1 MNRRAHKSFR
11 PSLEV
16 LESRWT
22 PTITPIDCNPDVA
35 GNDGLLVLGT
45 AGPDRVI
52 VTDDPFADTIT
63 VEHDVGNNGTI
74 DFTETTSTLDYCV
87 QADLGAGNDILV
99 YNVQSDYSGH
109 SKSLFVVLG
118 TGNDRVTFN
127 TNGFDITNSSEWII
141 EIAESPSDQIVG
153 GNDRVF
159 LNFASQ
165 DDQGTNTSI
174 LNSAVSV
181 TVELGAG
188 QDEVTTN
195 FDGDIG
201 DNTGEADSGVDIAV
215 SLGLQ
220 NDKFSGLFDLDFF
233 DIFNDGE
240 LAIRVD
246 GGRHTDQIRLA
257 RNPMFLN
264 SGPATLQGRFEMVLQ
279 GGYGADTIEVAF
291 DTSASG
297 NDAFTSSSLGS
308 IELRVSGDDG
318 VDNIQ
323 VRLSNDASATL
334 NYDVIVRGGTGADS
348 MGLSIVADAGST
360 VTFAPLGF
368 ALLDAGM
375 GADSLLFNVG
385 NVQRRSI

>member
-1 MNRRAHKSFR
+1 
-11 PSLEV
+11 V
-16 LESRWT
+16 LEARWT
-22 PTITPIDCNPDVA
+22 PTITPIDCNPAVG

-52 VTDDPFADTIT
+52 VTDDPGADTVTID
-63 VEHDVGNNGTI
+63 HDVGNNGTI

-99 YNVQSDYSGH
+99 YNVQSDYSGFF
-109 SKSLFVVLG
+109 KSLFVVLG

-127 TNGFDITNSSEWII
+127 TNGFDLTASTEWII

-159 LNFASQ
+159 LNFASEDNQ
-165 DDQGTNTSI
+165 STDTNI
-174 LNSAVSV
+174 LNSALSV

-188 QDEVTTN
+188 QDQVTTN

-201 DNTGEADSGVDIAV
+201 DGTGDGDTAVDIAV

-220 NDKFSGLFDLDFF
+220 NDTFSGLFDLSFF
-233 DIFNDGE
+233 DVFNDAE
-240 LAIRVD
+240 FAIQVN

-257 RNPMFLN
+257 RHPSFLN
-264 SGPATLQGRFEMVLQ
+264 TGPASIEGRFEMVLQ

-291 DTSASG
+291 DTSSG
-297 NDAFTSSSLGS
+297 SDAFTSSSLGS
-308 IELRVSGDDG
+308 IDLRVSGDDG

-323 VRLSNDASATL
+323 VRLSNDASAVL
-334 NYDVIVRGGTGADS
+334 NYDVLVRGGTGADS

-360 VTFAPLGF
+360 VTFAALGY
-368 ALLDAGM
+368 ALLDGGM

-385 NVQRRSI
+385 NVQRRSV